1 MDIFVGSLSFKLK
14 ESELREAFEKF
25 GKVSSAK
32 IIIDKITRQ
41 SKGFGFVE
49 MPDESEAKLAIS
61 ELNGAEMYGR
71 PLVVNESQKKE
82 ARGDAG
88 APRGE
93 FKREG
98 FNRPRPAG
106 GEGSSAG
113 NDRSSNAG
121 SDRSSNAETDRSSNT
136 YRSDRSSSTDGGSS
150 SGAGFGGGYG
160 SDKSSNSGSSDR
172 YRGNNDRGYSS
183 DKGGYGGDRGG
194 FGGRSRSEDRFGKGG
209 ESKKGGGGSK
219 NYIRSRD
226 EDDDDGW

>member
-49 MPDESEAKLAIS
+49 MPDEGEARLAIS

-82 ARGDAG
+82 ARSDAG

-93 FKREG
+93 FRREG

-106 GEGSSAG
+106 GESS
-113 NDRSSNAG
+113 STG
-121 SDRSSNAETDRSSNT
+121 SDRSSNAGAERSSSSAGTDRSSSNT
-136 YRSDRSSSTDGGSS
+136 SQESS
-150 SGAGFGGGYG
+150 SGSGFGGGG
-160 SDKSSNSGSSDR
+160 FGGNEKSSNTGSSDR
-172 YRGNNDRGYSS
+172 YRGSNDRGYSS
-183 DKGGYGGDRGG
+183 GDKGGHGGDRGG
-194 FGGRSRSEDRFGKGG
+194 FGGKPRSDDRFGKG
-209 ESKKGGGGSK
+209 ETKKGGGGSK
-219 NYIRSRD
+219 NYIKSRN
-226 EDDDDGW
+226 DDDDDDWY

>member
-49 MPDESEAKLAIS
+49 MPDEGEARLAIS

-82 ARGDAG
+82 ARSDAG

-93 FKREG
+93 FRREG

-113 NDRSSNAG
+113 TDRSSTPGTDRSASTG
-121 SDRSSNAETDRSSNT
+121 SDRSST
-136 YRSDRSSSTDGGSS
+136 GSG
-150 SGAGFGGGYG
+150 SGAGFGGGG
-160 SDKSSNSGSSDR
+160 FGEKSSNTGSSDR
-172 YRGNNDRGYSS
+172 YRGSNDRGYSS
-183 DKGGYGGDRGG
+183 GDKGGHGGDKGG
-194 FGGRSRSEDRFGKGG
+194 FGGKPRSDDRFGKG
-209 ESKKGGGGSK
+209 ETKKGGGGSK
-219 NYIRSRD
+219 NYIKSRN
-226 EDDDDGW
+226 DDDDDDWY